1 MKKDRSVLEEKLSF
15 RILGFTFSSKLNWGS
30 YIISVAQTT
39 SKRIGTLI
47 RSMTFLSPKLT
58 PHLCK
63 STIHPS
69 CYLEMLGKLQKRIFR
84 TVGPSLAA
92 PLESLTH
99 CQNVGSLSLFCR
111 CCFGRC
117 LSELDELVPF
127 PFSQGRS
134 TRYSDRLH
142 DFSVTRCYKDFYV
155 NSFFLYTATL
165 WNSVPIKC
173 FHFIYNLNGFKSRIN
188 RYYLL

>member
-1 MKKDRSVLEEKLSF
+1 MWPGIWSVTTTWIGFWTLIWSTRQCGLGQEVVCWFQCWEFSSSFFWLSNNAGSINVKMYRSVLEEKVSF

-47 RSMTFLSPKLT
+47 RSMNFLSPKLT

-63 STIHPS
+63 STVHPS
-69 CYLEMLGKLQKRIFR
+69 CYLGMLGKLQKRIFR

-99 CQNVGSLSLFCR
+99 C
-111 CCFGRC
+111 
-117 LSELDELVPF
+117 
-127 PFSQGRS
+127 
-134 TRYSDRLH
+134 
-142 DFSVTRCYKDFYV
+142 
-155 NSFFLYTATL
+155 
-165 WNSVPIKC
+165 
-173 FHFIYNLNGFKSRIN
+173 
-188 RYYLL
+188 